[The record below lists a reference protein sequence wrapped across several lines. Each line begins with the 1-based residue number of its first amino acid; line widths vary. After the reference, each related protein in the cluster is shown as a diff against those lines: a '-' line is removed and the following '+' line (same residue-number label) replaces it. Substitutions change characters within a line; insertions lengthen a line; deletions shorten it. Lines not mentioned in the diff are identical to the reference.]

1 MSEEQKMHIHQL
13 SRHSILTEEDWDGFK
28 LLFEK
33 VYPGFFHRLKQKM
46 TDVTPAEQRMAAMC
60 KLQLSNREAAALLG
74 IAPNSVVKAKQRLRH
89 RLGLEP
95 ESDLEAYFA
104 NSKDF

>member
-1 MSEEQKMHIHQL
+1 
-13 SRHSILTEEDWDGFK
+13 
-28 LLFEK
+28 
-33 VYPGFFHRLKQKM
+33 
-46 TDVTPAEQRMAAMC
+46 MAAMC
-60 KLQLSNREAAALLG
+60 KLQLSNKEAASLLG

-95 ESDLEAYFA
+95 ESDLESYFA